1 MPNGR
6 SRKRVAV
13 YFCGLDC
20 IKEILLAYGILSH
33 DTLMLES
40 NRKTEKFF
48 KPFVQIRSFPN
59 FAQSKKAIGLQ
70 QSAISLGLT
79 ELTADC

>member
-6 SRKRVAV
+6 SRRRAAV

-40 NRKTEKFF
+40 NRKTKKFF
-48 KPFVQIRSFPN
+48 KPLVQIHSFPN

-70 QSAISLGLT
+70 QSAISLATSG
-79 ELTADC
+79 LTAD